1 MTMADESF
9 NKAGEERKKTDEK
22 KAYANLLDDAIS
34 VGNQIKADLNRH
46 RTQNHI
52 RLNSMCMALHSA
64 LHILSLF
71 LFVFSDFTDL
81 KMLFHITYSLNIP
94 GCSRPVPLTQMFWK
108 FKYNRHELSGS
119 PNETRTKCCHLFC
132 YHISQHAT
140 HVQVQNDSPQVMF
153 DVLAMTELL
162 LYIRNIYDV
171 NFVGKSG
178 EPYIKKEL
186 HILFL

>member
-1 MTMADESF
+1 MADESF
-9 NKAGEERKKTDEK
+9 NKAGEERKKNRWKK

-94 GCSRPVPLTQMFWK
+94 GCSRPVPLTQMFWR
-108 FKYNRHELSGS
+108 FKYNRAQRLPEWDQNKVLPLILLSHFTARNTCTS
-119 PNETRTKCCHLFC
+119 
-132 YHISQHAT
+132 SQRF
-140 HVQVQNDSPQVMF
+140 PLG
-153 DVLAMTELL
+153 DVWRPSHDAFVHQK
-162 LYIRNIYDV
+162 YIWC
-171 NFVGKSG
+171 
-178 EPYIKKEL
+178 
-186 HILFL
+186 